1 VPSIAI
7 LNPSGEQAS
16 VFVVDD
22 TGHAIMRK
30 IRPGIVVD
38 AMTEVLDGLK
48 EGEKVVTVGQLYL
61 NNNDKVRTTE
71 KSLAK

>member
-1 VPSIAI
+1 
-7 LNPSGEQAS
+7 
-16 VFVVDD
+16 
-22 TGHAIMRK
+22 
-30 IRPGIVVD
+30 VVD
-38 AMTEVLDGLK
+38 AMTEVRDGLK

>member
-1 VPSIAI
+1 MPSIAI

>member
-16 VFVVDD
+16 VFVVDAN
-22 TGHAIMRK
+22 GRANLRK
-30 IRPGIVVD
+30 IRPGVVVD
-38 AMTEVLDGLK
+38 AMTEVRDGLK

-61 NNNDKVRTTE
+61 NNNDKVRTSD
-71 KSLAK
+71 KSLGK